1 MVYACINIQ
10 GANWRFNVKIY
21 LFSLF
26 LHIWKSTNAVYNFSR
41 KQSSG
46 STEIKPN
53 TDSKKKIWWQ
63 QNLYHWSEP
72 GYGGDP
78 RQVDKIW
85 IRPSRWRQTGSDIPD
100 DDKPDPTIQMKTNR
114 IRKKYPEQW
123 QKNIYNTFTLFS
135 STAQLSWYK
144 DNVQYVFPCT
154 ILH

>member
-41 KQSSG
+41 KQSCG

-85 IRPSRWRQTGSDIPD
+85 IRPSRWRQTGSEKNTRNN
-100 DDKPDPTIQMKTNR
+100 DKK
-114 IRKKYPEQW
+114 
-123 QKNIYNTFTLFS
+123 TFTTHSHYFLQQHNYPGIKIMFS
-135 STAQLSWYK
+135 TFFHAQFCIKINCNIQFQNTSFLY
-144 DNVQYVFPCT
+144 F
-154 ILH
+154 